1 MVESY
6 IDRTGCGD
14 ELFSFGIDRQQS
26 VIFDVLVDKTHNQR
40 LADHGSPITDV
51 MVRTGPEPFA
61 LVVSVTLNQRGI
73 LTDQHAGQVIRLE
86 LVPQVAQRLERHAK
100 RRLGVDLGFGV
111 EAVVAAA
118 AVLLGIF
125 LPEIVQQRLAT
136 AHRTFGVR
144 HGFEQQQLADLLLG
158 HRLALHELLQLLNI
172 LITIKVRQCP
182 SPPSR
187 PARPVS

>member
-1 MVESY
+1 MLPRHLLPQILEHREQLLVGCPSFARRSHRIGLFLLLVVVMVESY

-86 LVPQVAQRLERHAK
+86 LVPRSRNASSAMRSDAWASI
-100 RRLGVDLGFGV
+100 LGLGWRQ
-111 EAVVAAA
+111 
-118 AVLLGIF
+118 LS
-125 LPEIVQQRLAT
+125 QQPQ
-136 AHRTFGVR
+136 FSSGYS
-144 HGFEQQQLADLLLG
+144 
-158 HRLALHELLQLLNI
+158 
-172 LITIKVRQCP
+172 
-182 SPPSR
+182 SPK
-187 PARPVS
+187 